1 MNPHQTSLLFNI
13 CNGNLLCKCT
23 YHNHISSYIVFYCR
37 YDNISALNF
46 VLSFILPIKTE
57 IERIAGLHYFHGP
70 KCIRSVY
77 TTMHDTLLICTCQQ
91 SFSDIQDKHA
101 FNLLV
106 FINIKKKTYISNILD
121 SFQGKSFCDK

>member
-77 TTMHDTLLICTCQQ
+77 TTVHDTSIVDLHMSTIIFRHTL
-91 SFSDIQDKHA
+91 QDKHA

-106 FINIKKKTYISNILD
+106 FINVKTKTYVSNILD
-121 SFQGKSFCDK
+121 SF